1 MDQFERVVDRI
12 IKVCVGITMVAIVL
26 MMVMMTAESVLR
38 SFFNYSLMVAD
49 EFAGYFLMVAVFM
62 GVGYCMRSHSL
73 LRVTILY
80 DRLPIRLRTGMQVVF
95 DLLSLAFTL
104 IVMHQ
109 VVRVVINSYVGGT
122 LSISQAEIPVWIPQ
136 TIMPIGTSILILAL
150 VAEIARNTRTFVAL
164 MKGQVP
170 DDAGQQHKSH

>member
-1 MDQFERVVDRI
+1 MDQFERIVDRI
-12 IKVCVGITMVAIVL
+12 IQACVGVTMVAIVL

-38 SFFNYSLMVAD
+38 SFFNFSLMIAD
-49 EFAGYFLMVAVFM
+49 EFAGYFLMVSVFM

-95 DLLSLAFTL
+95 DLFSLVFTL

-136 TIMPIGTSILILAL
+136 TIMPIGTFILILAL
-150 VAEIARNTRTFVAL
+150 VAEITRNARTFMGL

-170 DDAGQQHKSH
+170 DDTGQRHESH

>member
-1 MDQFERVVDRI
+1 
-12 IKVCVGITMVAIVL
+12 MVAIVL

-38 SFFNYSLMVAD
+38 SFFNYSLMIAD

-109 VVRVVINSYVGGT
+109 LVRVVINSYVGGT
-122 LSISQAEIPVWIPQ
+122 CRSRRPRSPCGFPRWSCRSAPPYSFLPCSPRSPAIPEPSWH
-136 TIMPIGTSILILAL
+136 S
-150 VAEIARNTRTFVAL
+150 
-164 MKGQVP
+164 
-170 DDAGQQHKSH
+170 

>member
-1 MDQFERVVDRI
+1 MDQFERIVDRI
-12 IKVCVGITMVAIVL
+12 IQACIGVTMVAIVL
-26 MMVMMTAESVLR
+26 MMAMMTAESVLR
-38 SFFNYSLMVAD
+38 SFFNFSLMIAD

-80 DRLPIRLRTGMQVVF
+80 DRLPIRWRTGMQVLF
-95 DLLSLAFTL
+95 DVLSLAFTL

-136 TIMPIGTSILILAL
+136 TIMPIGTFILILAL
-150 VAEIARNTRTFVAL
+150 VAEIARNARTFMGL
-164 MKGQVP
+164 MKGHQP
-170 DDAGQQHKSH
+170 DDADPRHESH